1 MGFLDTIGSILGKPK
16 ALDQNFGYDLQQSD
30 YTANP
35 NMLASINNLNSTAG
49 RLGSLGG
56 QFTQTYQDM
65 LNPNSAMNQRQFGQ
79 LRNQIGDINAQTNRN
94 MNQSLASRGMGN
106 GGMANLLGAANLNRS
121 GEQVR
126 QGMGNIL
133 NQSLNAAQGFGNMAM
148 GAYGQQ
154 AGAYGQAG
162 QFGSQIDSR
171 QLQNNQFNTDAQ
183 NTYEQYVRTANYN
196 QDVQNQNAQGAWA
209 NSMLGL
215 VGGLGS
221 AALGNPAG
229 LAGMFG
235 GGGTSD
241 PAGVSQIPL
250 PIGMNP
256 AALGASDRN
265 LKTNIE
271 LTGVSDSGINIYE
284 FDYKNK
290 IYGEGRYEGVMAQEV
305 PNASAMD
312 NGVLK
317 VDYSKIDVN
326 FRRIA

>member
-183 NTYEQYVRTANYN
+183 NTYEQYIRTANYN

-235 GGGTSD
+235 GGGTSNL
-241 PAGVSQIPL
+241 PAAGVTSMVSPMV
-250 PIGMNP
+250 G
-256 AALGASDRN
+256 SDRN

-271 LTGVSDSGINIYE
+271 LTGVSNSGINIYE
-284 FDYKNK
+284 FDYKDK

-305 PNASAMD
+305 PNASVID